1 MRAQRI
7 SRKSQRT
14 TCPNFPSTY
23 PHDGDSHTPNHTH
36 LPTLH
41 HAATRPISTSPGN
54 PYTRASRHPTV
65 SASASTSRA
74 PARRPPFPAATAR
87 PMVRDATRR
96 ETRRRTRED
105 ASNANDRAFDRRAV
119 RRRARAVDLRGG
131 GMGRDAR
138 GLGSRAMGARWARD
152 GREARSVVEDARARM
167 CVMESRRAR
176 IASRAR
182 RTGDGRGRGRWAR
195 ASFVWDRCRG
205 RVPLGL
211 CARRRAETRGGWDA
225 RRE

>member
-1 MRAQRI
+1 MAI
-7 SRKSQRT
+7 HTPRT
-14 TCPNFPSTY
+14 TRMYQPSI
-23 PHDGDSHTPNHTH
+23 
-36 LPTLH
+36 
-41 HAATRPISTSPGN
+41 TRARDPIYTSPGN
-54 PYTRASRHPTV
+54 PYTRASRPPTV
-65 SASASTSRA
+65 SPSASTSRA
-74 PARRPPFPAATAR
+74 RARRPPFPAATAK

-105 ASNANDRAFDRRAV
+105 AWNANDRAFDRRAV
-119 RRRARAVDLRGG
+119 GRRARAVDLRGG

-152 GREARSVVEDARARM
+152 GREARGIVEDARARM

-195 ASFVWDRCRG
+195 ASRG
-205 RVPLGL
+205 ID
-211 CARRRAETRGGWDA
+211 AEGVFP
-225 RRE
+225 